1 MPTIRRLHVVSFVLL
16 FFMLSTSVF
25 STMGCATM
33 NDKQAPAQTN
43 LDTIAFQM
51 RGALDAEFAAWYPR
65 SVDTHCGGFFSDL
78 DYAWNVDGPQQ
89 KFVVTQARHV
99 WSAAHAARF
108 YNTDT
113 PFTAIAAHGIAFLRD
128 KMWDPHRGGFYD
140 MVTREGE
147 PILEDGRIIK
157 KAYGNSFAVYA
168 LAECAGVAGDT
179 AALRMAQET
188 FRWLEAHSYD
198 PQHGGYFQFIDHEGT
213 PLEKGWRDSPP
224 KDQNS
229 SIHLLEAFTTLYQVW
244 PDPTV
249 RKRLEE
255 LLHLVRD
262 VITTPRGYMVLFFE
276 RDWTPVSFV
285 KSSAAVRARNYEF
298 DHVSFGHDVETA
310 YLMLEASA
318 ALGLKNDTTTM
329 RVARKMVDHALAY
342 GWDAGRGG
350 IFDGGFYLDGADRPS
365 LTRTTKEWWCQ
376 AEALNSFLHM
386 SELFP
391 GDAAHY
397 VGKFCEQW
405 DYCTKF
411 LIDPEHGGWYWGGLD
426 SAPEHSHSPKA
437 SIWKCNYHTSRALIN
452 CIRRIHARNLPGKP
466 GHAGSTRSK

>member
-1 MPTIRRLHVVSFVLL
+1 MPTIRRLNVVSFAPVLSL
-16 FFMLSTSVF
+16 LLSSLF

-33 NDKQAPAQTN
+33 NDQQAPVQTN
-43 LDTIAFQM
+43 LDTIACQM
-51 RGALDAEFAAWYPR
+51 RGVLDAEFAAWYPR
-65 SVDTHCGGFFSDL
+65 SVDTVCGGFFSDL
-78 DYAWNVDGPQQ
+78 DYEWNVVGPQQ

-113 PFTAIAAHGIAFLRD
+113 PFKGITTHGIAFLRD
-128 KMWDPHRGGFYD
+128 KMWDPRWGGFYD

-147 PILEDGRIIK
+147 PVLEDGRIIK

-168 LAECAGVAGDT
+168 LAECARVTGDT

-198 PQHGGYFQFIDHEGT
+198 PLHGGYFQFIDSEGT
-213 PLEKGWRDSPP
+213 PLEKGWRGAPP

-229 SIHLLEAFTTLYQVW
+229 SIHLLEAFTTLYEVW

-262 VITTPRGYMVLFFE
+262 VITTPRGYMVLFFQ

-285 KSSAAVRARNYEF
+285 KSSAEVRAQNYEF

-310 YLMLEASA
+310 YLMLEASS
-318 ALGLKNDTTTM
+318 ALGLKNDTTTI

-342 GWDAGRGG
+342 GWDPERGG
-350 IFDGGFYLDGADRPS
+350 IFDGGTYSEGDDRPS
-365 LTRTTKEWWCQ
+365 ITRSTKEWWCQ
-376 AEALNSFLHM
+376 TEALNSFQLM

-391 GDAAHY
+391 GEASLY

-405 DYCTKF
+405 DYCRKY
-411 LIDPEHGGWYWGGLD
+411 LIDFKHGGWFWGGLD
-426 SAPEHSHSPKA
+426 RAPEHSRSPKA

-452 CIRRIHARNLPGKP
+452 CIRRIQARNLPGDP
-466 GHAGSTRSK
+466 GHGELNKSK